1 MNCTLCPRK
10 CNTERE
16 THVGYCTSDAVFRVC
31 RCAPHMWEEPV
42 LSGSRGAGTVFF
54 SGCNLGCVYCQN
66 KVISRNG
73 RAGRA
78 VDGDELLDMML
89 RLADTGV
96 HCIELVTPTHHTH
109 SLVKVLENLRKKC
122 TLPTVWNSSAY
133 ESVETLASLDG
144 LIDVYL
150 PDFKYADA
158 TLAKK
163 YSNAE
168 DYPSVALAAI
178 REMYR
183 QSGKVTFDADGMIK
197 KGVIIRHLVLPTH
210 RKNSLAALDLL
221 AENVPVS
228 DVRLSLMSQYTP
240 DFTDAQKY
248 PELSRR
254 VTSFEYNS
262 VVKRAIELGF
272 DGYFQER
279 SSASSDYTPDFEV

>member
-10 CNTERE
+10 CNTDRKS
-16 THVGYCTSDAVFRVC
+16 HVGYCTSDAVFRVC

-73 RAGRA
+73 RAGKK
-78 VDGDELLDMML
+78 VDADTLLDMML

-96 HCIELVTPTHHTH
+96 HCIELVTPTHHTQA
-109 SLVKVLENLRKKC
+109 LVPVLERLKKRC
-122 TLPTVWNSSAY
+122 ALPVVWNSSGY
-133 ESVETLASLDG
+133 ESVDSLALLDG
-144 LIDVYL
+144 LVDVYL
-150 PDFKYADA
+150 PDFKYADPSV
-158 TLAKK
+158 AKK

-168 DYPSVALAAI
+168 DYPDVALSAI
-178 REMYR
+178 REMHR
-183 QSGKVTFDADGMIK
+183 QCGKAAFDSDGMIE

-210 RKNSLAALDLL
+210 RKNSILSLDLL
-221 AENVPVS
+221 AKSVPVA

-240 DFTDAQKY
+240 EFTDTEKY

-262 VVKRAIELGF
+262 VVKHAISLGF

-279 SSASSDYTPDFEV
+279 SSASAEYTPDFEV

>member
-10 CNTERE
+10 CNTDRE

-42 LSGSRGAGTVFF
+42 LSGTRGAGTVFF

-73 RAGRA
+73 QSGRA
-78 VDGDELLDMML
+78 VDGDALLDMML

-96 HCIELVTPTHHTH
+96 HCIELVTPTHHTR
-109 SLVKVLENLRKKC
+109 SLVKVLEELRKRC

-133 ESVETLASLDG
+133 ESVETLACLDG

-158 TLAKK
+158 ALAKK

-168 DYPSVALAAI
+168 DYPDVALAAI
-178 REMYR
+178 REMHR
-183 QSGKVTFDADGMIK
+183 QCGRATFDADGLIK

-210 RKNSLAALDLL
+210 RKSSLSALDML
-221 AENVPVS
+221 AEAVPVI

-240 DFTDAQKY
+240 EFTDAQKY

-262 VVKRAIELGF
+262 VVKRAVELGF

-279 SSASSDYTPDFEV
+279 SSASSEYTPDFEV

>member
-10 CNTERE
+10 CNTDRNS
-16 THVGYCTSDAVFRVC
+16 HVGYCASDAVFHVC

-42 LSGSRGAGTVFF
+42 LSGERGAGTVFF

-66 KVISRNG
+66 KLISRNG
-73 RAGRA
+73 CAGRA
-78 VDGDELLDMML
+78 LDGEALLDMML

-96 HCIELVTPTHHTH
+96 HCIELVTPTHHTL
-109 SLVKVLENLRKKC
+109 SLVKVLEELRKKC
-122 TLPTVWNSSAY
+122 TLPVVWNSSAY
-133 ESVETLASLDG
+133 ESVETLKCLDG
-144 LIDVYL
+144 LVDVYL
-150 PDFKYADA
+150 PDFKYADPS
-158 TLAKK
+158 LAKK

-183 QSGKVTFDADGMIK
+183 QCGGVTFDSDGMIK
-197 KGVIIRHLVLPTH
+197 KGVIVRHLVLPTH
-210 RKNSLAALDLL
+210 RKNSLLSLEML
-221 AENVPVS
+221 AESVPVP

-240 DFTDAQKY
+240 EFTDAEKY

-262 VVKRAIELGF
+262 VVKRAISLGF

-279 SSASSDYTPDFEV
+279 SSASAEYTPDFEL